1 MWKEQLLKPVSV
13 MGSNIPTKPKRD
25 KGTCIEK
32 LEKAINYAMLNSNS
46 FHDVM
51 YNNELRGQTTE
62 NIVVPEEIICKVIE
76 MLKPVDSSRYM
87 AARRLVLHN
96 SSLGSSSDGAV
107 LKDNDGI
114 SWRCIVKYNTDKNIK
129 ILISINPILAHNE
142 FPSLFFHMK
151 SDWDRENESY
161 NNDLIQVLEMFLSF
175 LGYNPNLEEL
185 YNAKNKWWGG
195 WIGDSLDQNWGGS

>member
-32 LEKAINYAMLNSNS
+32 LEKAINYAMTHANS

-51 YNNELRGQTTE
+51 YSNELHGQTTE
-62 NIVVPEEIICKVIE
+62 NIVIPEEIICKVIE

-129 ILISINPILAHNE
+129 ILINIYPIYPPRVLL
-142 FPSLFFHMK
+142 SSRSTLFFHMK

-185 YNAKNKWWGG
+185 YNAKDKWWGG
-195 WIGDSLDQNWGGS
+195 WMP